1 MHANGAPLPG
11 SRKSLCIN
19 DDVRHLRG
27 GAGRVNEACLDLQ
40 QASRKARAAARA
52 EARADA
58 NGLPAAAAAA
68 ARAAVGGGI
77 EAVAAAVAAA
87 AADAKRKKEKGDDDG
102 GKGCPHLRPD
112 GDGTTRVRDEIL
124 GAPLE
129 IEELVGVGRREGAC
143 PYYAARSAVNEAHVV
158 LLPYQARAGCTRV
171 PSTPIRPAYPRPC
184 PYAHL
189 PIPPRTRRCCTRG
202 RATPSA

>member
-1 MHANGAPLPG
+1 MHANGAPLTG

-158 LLPYQARAGCTRV
+158 LLPYQARRLHSRPLHAHHIHAH
-171 PSTPIRPAYPRPC
+171 PIP
-184 PYAHL
+184 AHL
-189 PIPPRTRRCCTRG
+189 PIPLVPGAAARGDARRPRRD
-202 RATPSA
+202 A

>member
-1 MHANGAPLPG
+1 MHANGARLSG

-68 ARAAVGGGI
+68 AHAAVGGGI

-158 LLPYQARAGCTRV
+158 LLPYQARRLHSCPLHSHP
-171 PSTPIRPAYPRPC
+171 PSLPTPMSLC
-184 PYAHL
+184 PFL
-189 PIPPRTRRCCTRG
+189 LSPRTRRYSMRG